1 VESEQENSCSER
13 QFFKFLP
20 GTSRNNQNDILYV
33 FLNFKVY
40 FKIIIYFRYKFYNL
54 CCVIINGLKLSSGI
68 YNLNIISNHTM
79 QNITNNLSYVHGF
92 ILIHNIIGLK
102 LFLKLLH

>member
-20 GTSRNNQNDILYV
+20 GTSRNNQNYILYV
-33 FLNFKVY
+33 CLKYILKFNF
-40 FKIIIYFRYKFYNL
+40 YFRYKFYNL

-68 YNLNIISNHTM
+68 YNLNIICNHTM